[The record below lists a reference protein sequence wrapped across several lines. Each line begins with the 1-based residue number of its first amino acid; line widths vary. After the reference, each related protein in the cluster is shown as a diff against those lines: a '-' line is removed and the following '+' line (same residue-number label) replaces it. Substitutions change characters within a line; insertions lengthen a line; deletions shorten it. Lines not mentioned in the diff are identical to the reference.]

1 MIGTRCAQCSML
13 SFAGPLAS
21 HAVALLIGAGLAA
34 ASVAQS
40 LLEVYDAGDYCE
52 HAEDR
57 ASRHA

>member
-1 MIGTRCAQCSML
+1 VLHAFIRWS
-13 SFAGPLAS
+13 AGKSRRRIAFQQR
-21 HAVALLIGAGLAA
+21 LIGPGLAA

>member
-1 MIGTRCAQCSML
+1 ML

-57 ASRHA
+57 ANRHA